1 MAPDLWRL
9 SAARAAALIA
19 TGELTSE
26 ALTAACLERI
36 AEREPRVRAWAHLDP
51 DAALAQARERDAQA
65 SRGPLHGVPVA
76 VKDIIDTADLP
87 TECGTPIHAGR
98 RPARDARCVARLRE
112 AGAVVLGKT
121 VTTELA
127 TYAPAATRNPV
138 DLERTP
144 GGSSS
149 GSAAAVADEMVPLAL
164 GSQTAGSTI
173 RPAAF
178 CGVLGL
184 KPTRGAIDTTGVKR
198 LSARLDTLGLFARTV
213 GDLELLLEVLAD
225 AAPPVAP
232 ASGSPNADWPPPPL
246 APAAPPTI
254 TAPPAFAFART
265 PWWDR
270 ADDHGRR
277 AAESSAARLA
287 RAGARVR
294 ELELPAAFAPLA
306 DDHRRLMAHDLA
318 RELHS
323 EHEHHADLLSDL
335 LRDEIAVGQAVSDAE
350 ADAIAARGAACRAE
364 LAALLRPTEMLLVP
378 AVVGEPPR
386 LADGGTGDP
395 LFCRAWTLLGVPA
408 LAVPGPTGDH
418 GLPVGVQLIGPAGG
432 ERALLRAG
440 AWALD
445 ALG

>member
-1 MAPDLWRL
+1 MGSAAAPELWRL
-9 SAARAAALIA
+9 SAARAAGLIA
-19 TGELTSE
+19 AGELTSE
-26 ALTAACLERI
+26 ALTAACLRRI
-36 AEREPRVRAWAHLDP
+36 EQREPRVRAWAHLDP
-51 DAALAQARERDAQA
+51 HAALAQARERDGQPP
-65 SRGPLHGVPVA
+65 RGPLHGVPVG

-149 GSAAAVADEMVPLAL
+149 GSAAAVADAMVPLAL

-184 KPTRGAIDTTGVKR
+184 KPTRGAIDPEGVKR

-213 GDLELLLEVLAD
+213 DDLELLLGVLVD
-225 AAPPVAP
+225 AAPPPAP
-232 ASGSPNADWPPPPL
+232 AVASPHAQG
-246 APAAPPTI
+246 
-254 TAPPAFAFART
+254 PPAFAFART
-265 PWWDR
+265 PWWESADR
-270 ADDHGRR
+270 DGRR
-277 AAESSAARLA
+277 AVESSAARLA
-287 RAGARVR
+287 AGSARVR
-294 ELELPAAFAPLA
+294 ELELPAAFGPLA
-306 DDHRRLMAHDLA
+306 EDHRRLMAHDLA
-318 RELHS
+318 RELAW
-323 EHEHHADLLSDL
+323 EHERHADLLSDL
-335 LRDEIAVGQAVSDAE
+335 LRDEIAVGLATTDAE
-350 ADAIAARGAACRAE
+350 ADAIAARGAACRDE
-364 LAALLRPTEMLLVP
+364 LAALLGPGEVLLVP
-378 AVVGEPPR
+378 AAVGEPPA
-386 LADGGTGDP
+386 LADRGTGDP

-408 LAVPGPTGDH
+408 LAVPGPTGEH
-418 GLPVGVQLIGPAGG
+418 ALPVGVQLVGTAGG
-432 ERALLRAG
+432 ERALLHAG

>member
-1 MAPDLWRL
+1 MAELWRL
-9 SAARAAALIA
+9 PAARAAALIA
-19 TGELTSE
+19 SGELTSA
-26 ALTAACLERI
+26 ALTAACLQRI
-36 AEREPRVRAWAHLDP
+36 AQREPRVRAWAHLDP

-65 SRGPLHGVPVA
+65 PRGPLHGVPVG

-138 DLERTP
+138 GLERTP

-149 GSAAAVADEMVPLAL
+149 GSAAAVADAMVPVAL

-184 KPTRGAIDTTGVKR
+184 KPTRGAIDPEGVKR
-198 LSARLDTLGLFARTV
+198 LSVRLDTLGLFARTV
-213 GDLELLLEVLAD
+213 GDLELLLDVLAD
-225 AAPPVAP
+225 APAP
-232 ASGSPNADWPPPPL
+232 ARVSPHDGG
-246 APAAPPTI
+246 
-254 TAPPAFAFART
+254 PPAFAYART

-270 ADDHGRR
+270 ADGDGRR
-277 AAESSAARLA
+277 AVESFAARLS
-287 RAGARVR
+287 RAGAGVR
-294 ELELPAAFAPLA
+294 ELELPPAFGPLA
-306 DDHRRLMAHDLA
+306 EDHRRLMAHDLA
-318 RELHS
+318 RELAW
-323 EHEHHADLLSDL
+323 EHARHADLLSDL
-335 LRDEIAVGQAVSDAE
+335 LREEIAAGLATSDAE
-350 ADAIAARGAACRAE
+350 ADAIAARGAACRDE
-364 LAALLRPTEMLLVP
+364 LAGLLGPGEMLLVP
-378 AVVGEPPR
+378 AAVGEPPR

-395 LFCRAWTLLGVPA
+395 LFCRAWSLLGVPA
-408 LAVPGPTGDH
+408 LAVPGPTGAH
-418 GLPVGVQLIGPAGG
+418 GLPVGVQLVGPAGA

>member
-1 MAPDLWRL
+1 MASAPALEPWRL
-9 SAARAAALIA
+9 SAVQAAALIA
-19 TGELTSE
+19 AGELTSE

-36 AEREPRVRAWAHLDP
+36 AQREPSVRAWAHLDP

-65 SRGPLHGVPVA
+65 PRGPLHGVPVG

-98 RPARDARCVARLRE
+98 RPARDARCVARLRD

-138 DLERTP
+138 DLARTP

-149 GSAAAVADEMVPLAL
+149 GSAAAVADAMVPLAL

-184 KPTRGAIDTTGVKR
+184 KPTRGAIDPVGVKR
-198 LSARLDTLGLFARTV
+198 LSARLDTLGLFARAV
-213 GDLELLLEVLAD
+213 DDLQLLLDVLAD
-225 AAPPVAP
+225 APAPARAPP
-232 ASGSPNADWPPPPL
+232 
-246 APAAPPTI
+246 PT
-254 TAPPAFAFART
+254 AGPPAFAFAHT

-270 ADDHGRR
+270 ADDDGRR
-277 AAESSAARLA
+277 AVESSAARLA
-287 RAGARVR
+287 GAGARVR
-294 ELELPAAFAPLA
+294 DLELPAAFGPLA
-306 DDHRRLMAHDLA
+306 AEHRRLMAHDLA
-318 RELHS
+318 RELAW

-335 LRDEIAVGQAVSDAE
+335 LRDEIGVGLATTDAE
-350 ADAIAARGAACRAE
+350 ADAIAAHGAACRDE
-364 LAALLRPTEMLLVP
+364 LGALLGPGEVLLVP
-378 AVVGEPPR
+378 AVVGEPPA

-408 LAVPGPTGDH
+408 LAVPGPTGRT
-418 GLPVGVQLIGPAGG
+418 GLPVGVQLVGRPGA

-440 AWALD
+440 AWAL
-445 ALG
+445 AAPG